1 MCSLLKII
9 EITLIATERF
19 TDGTTNVEKICLQ
32 KLNLYMIDVLNL
44 GLGHFLVYIL
54 V

>member
-9 EITLIATERF
+9 EMKLIATERF

-32 KLNLYMIDVLNL
+32 KLYLNVLNL
-44 GLGHFLVYIL
+44 GLGHFLLYIL